1 MFFRRK
7 SFMPGKSKDNK
18 DTGDITK
25 NKVKIWAVLLWLII
39 WEAAEIGR
47 AHV

>member
-18 DTGDITK
+18 DTGGITK
-25 NKVKIWAVLLWLII
+25 NKVKSRVEDLSILN
-39 WEAAEIGR
+39 
-47 AHV
+47 